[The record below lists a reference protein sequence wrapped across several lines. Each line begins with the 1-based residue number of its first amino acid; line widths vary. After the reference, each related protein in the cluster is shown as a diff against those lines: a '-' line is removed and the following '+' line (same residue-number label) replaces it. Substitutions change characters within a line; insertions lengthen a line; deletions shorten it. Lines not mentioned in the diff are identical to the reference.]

1 MANRHRLHIS
11 KLQEFEQW
19 LLKDGWTIDKPKGV
33 YEVLRARKSGRQN
46 PLIVYQKANVKE
58 HLSVMDRDVG
68 VIGAYLKECKK
79 K

>member
-19 LLKDGWTIDKPKGV
+19 LLEDGWTIEKPKGV
-33 YEVLRARKSGRQN
+33 YEVLRARKPGRQN
-46 PLIVYQKANVKE
+46 PLIVYQKANAKE

-68 VIGAYLKECKK
+68 VIGAYLKESKK
-79 K
+79 R